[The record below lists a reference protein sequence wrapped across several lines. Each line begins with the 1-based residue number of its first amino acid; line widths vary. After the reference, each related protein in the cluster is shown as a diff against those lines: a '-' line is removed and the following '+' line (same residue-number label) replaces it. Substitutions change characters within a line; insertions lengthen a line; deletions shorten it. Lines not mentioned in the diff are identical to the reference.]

1 MWLLLWHVRWRYE
14 ALIWSTTYVMWAA
27 HAWPPDSPWSS
38 YRFIDASCSVAARHG
53 GFLTSVSTAGPLVV
67 FLTRI
72 FRQGFPARSLDSLLF
87 WALVRALD
95 ELLIRPFGEAF
106 LCIVLPLWLQ
116 FCGLI
121 HLFSA
126 YCGMRAHACHGV
138 LHRPLWPPPC
148 VVCKASASHRDLIPT
163 RACIARPW
171 LCGAWLCVASLICSM
186 PFGGSRTKCS
196 TTPQVDGQKLQYGAW
211 LCAPQPNRPIV
222 ARPRGRV
229 TIVNDADLPPHSP
242 APSVASSPPAS
253 TSAAAASVPAPTA
266 SVGPVVSVAPSTSGC
281 DATVSAPLPAH
292 TAHDSEHAARDNE
305 APYDPMLHPDVSDA
319 MEDSLEV
326 PNDCTLFADLDGMV
340 QSAGLGPVTDVVDE
354 AADALIRDVAS
365 SILGCVSA
373 SPAIS
378 ATVVTTVVAC
388 SSPLPSASRPAPTC
402 ARRLSMPHVPEQD
415 DFEAWDATQVQEA
428 SQAPPPQ
435 PLSVG
440 LSSRTAPPRPNKR
453 TASHSDPSKAKRSRP
468 ATRTTQAGMSSSNDS
483 SAEAVRQ
490 PRRDQ

>member
-163 RACIARPW
+163 RAWWVLFGLCAALVPW
-171 LCGAWLCVASLICSM
+171 HAMRVSFGFWMQHRAALALWCVAVRCELDM
-186 PFGGSRTKCS
+186 
-196 TTPQVDGQKLQYGAW
+196 LYALWW
-211 LCAPQPNRPIV
+211 LPHQGVRCQGLLRWLAPV
-222 ARPRGRV
+222 TRV
-229 TIVNDADLPPHSP
+229 
-242 APSVASSPPAS
+242 
-253 TSAAAASVPAPTA
+253 
-266 SVGPVVSVAPSTSGC
+266 
-281 DATVSAPLPAH
+281 
-292 TAHDSEHAARDNE
+292 
-305 APYDPMLHPDVSDA
+305 Y
-319 MEDSLEV
+319 
-326 PNDCTLFADLDGMV
+326 
-340 QSAGLGPVTDVVDE
+340 GLGPICGCCVT
-354 AADALIRDVAS
+354 
-365 SILGCVSA
+365 
-373 SPAIS
+373 
-378 ATVVTTVVAC
+378 
-388 SSPLPSASRPAPTC
+388 
-402 ARRLSMPHVPEQD
+402 
-415 DFEAWDATQVQEA
+415 
-428 SQAPPPQ
+428 
-435 PLSVG
+435 
-440 LSSRTAPPRPNKR
+440 
-453 TASHSDPSKAKRSRP
+453 
-468 ATRTTQAGMSSSNDS
+468 
-483 SAEAVRQ
+483 
-490 PRRDQ
+490 